1 MNSARTIFLSPKR
14 MLWITISLLSIIFL
28 SNLII
33 VLQSSPTISRTTNRN
48 NDHDSFGLSKRG
60 LANRHL
66 ERNPA
71 RTLIGIIS
79 SDSRNDCTYRKRHR
93 EIFQI
98 WNDTRVCSLNE
109 IHDACQVIYTFIVGA
124 GSQDS
129 PTQLVNDSFPLLVE
143 NTIPSKYCSD
153 LNSDDV
159 SLLNIRYVFSIDL
172 FFSLVSHLLT
182 FFFIKS
188 ARI

>member
-1 MNSARTIFLSPKR
+1 MNSTRTMLLSPKR
-14 MLWITISLLSIIFL
+14 MLWITISLLSFIFL

-33 VLQSSPTISRTTNRN
+33 VLQSSPTISRTTNR
-48 NDHDSFGLSKRG
+48 HGLSKRG

-66 ERNPA
+66 ARNPA

-79 SDSRNDCTYRKRHR
+79 SDSKNDCTYRKRHR

-109 IHDACQVIYTFIVGA
+109 IHDTCQVIYTFIVGA

-143 NTIPSKYCSD
+143 N
-153 LNSDDV
+153 L
-159 SLLNIRYVFSIDL
+159 SLIHI
-172 FFSLVSHLLT
+172 
-182 FFFIKS
+182 
-188 ARI
+188 